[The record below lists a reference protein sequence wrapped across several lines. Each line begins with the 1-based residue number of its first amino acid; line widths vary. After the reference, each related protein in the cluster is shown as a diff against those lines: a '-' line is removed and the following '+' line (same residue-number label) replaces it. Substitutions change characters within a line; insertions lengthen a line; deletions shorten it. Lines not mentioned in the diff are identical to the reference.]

1 MTRGISLN
9 PVCSGI
15 KRPGPAA
22 GELMVRGIPGRRDR
36 NAHRNRWFADSPLGA
51 EWIRTSGA
59 AREWLPFRFVYLPET
74 VRVSPKGPADVPYRS
89 FESTFSSSN
98 AIRRLPWEIS
108 RVVVSCPSQE
118 GPPPFHCAD
127 HCADDRQIG
136 TGNQRKD
143 LCPVLGGADLAVAA
157 KPPDHIFSPFGGQ
170 AVGVETAVEI
180 DADYNPAIPTVTSKT
195 SPTPA
200 VLPCL
205 RCFSAHFSVVRR
217 SSHVSGSSML
227 ARRPLSG
234 FYGTL

>member
-1 MTRGISLN
+1 M
-9 PVCSGI
+9 
-15 KRPGPAA
+15 
-22 GELMVRGIPGRRDR
+22 
-36 NAHRNRWFADSPLGA
+36 DSN
-51 EWIRTSGA
+51 
-59 AREWLPFRFVYLPET
+59 FRFRARMATVPLCLSPET

-108 RVVVSCPSQE
+108 WVVVSCPSQE

-143 LCPVLGGADLAVAA
+143 LCPGLGGADLAVAA

-227 ARRPLSG
+227 ARCPLSG